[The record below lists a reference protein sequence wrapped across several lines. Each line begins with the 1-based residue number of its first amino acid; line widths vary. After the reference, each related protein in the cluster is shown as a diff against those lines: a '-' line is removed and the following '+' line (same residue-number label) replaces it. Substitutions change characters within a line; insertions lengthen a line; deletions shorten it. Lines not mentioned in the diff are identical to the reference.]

1 MAELAYLTLLGNWK
15 VEHHAHHLVNHRV
28 ELVLRD
34 VDLIE
39 AAREIHLLVA
49 AKHIDLAQAD
59 PRNSRQRL
67 REYFVFIES

>member
-1 MAELAYLTLLGNWK
+1 
-15 VEHHAHHLVNHRV
+15 VHHLVNHSV